1 MLPDRDQYIFTLLTL
16 VYFIVIYFKG
26 LNSNLDNFDE
36 MLSSIPL
43 FILIYQILIQYE

>member
-26 LNSNLDNFDE
+26 LNSNLDISMKCYLQFHY
-36 MLSSIPL
+36 L
-43 FILIYQILIQYE
+43 FLYTKF